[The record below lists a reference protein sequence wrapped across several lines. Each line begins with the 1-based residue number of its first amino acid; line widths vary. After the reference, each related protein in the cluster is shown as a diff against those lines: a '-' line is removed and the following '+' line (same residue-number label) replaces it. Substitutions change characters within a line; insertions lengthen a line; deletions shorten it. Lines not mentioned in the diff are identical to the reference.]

1 MSPRFR
7 LLSFVVFSLVIV
19 GCKTTSPLAER
30 EAKATIATSLFTDA
44 ASVQT
49 VTFVSGHVA
58 SQPLAI
64 DQFLFSKHWS
74 TCPSTGGA
82 LASAPVCTLDDEGIS
97 YGRTNGWVSSPSDAC
112 DKCNA
117 WTIPVAKATLK
128 SVDSIEA
135 TDGSHATAT
144 YTYVVVPN
152 EFGKSFGEWT
162 AGHAVAWCG
171 PDPAAVGGWS
181 APRTATAAFVKGDA
195 GWRLAT
201 APGTTFAANFA
212 NGAAVAKPCSK

>member
-7 LLSFVVFSLVIV
+7 LVSFVLFSLAIV
-19 GCKTTSPLAER
+19 GCKTSSPLAER
-30 EAKATIATSLFTDA
+30 EAKATLARTLFTDS

-74 TCPSTGGA
+74 TCPSSGGA
-82 LASAPVCTLDDEGIS
+82 LASAPVCSLDDEGAS
-97 YGRTNGWVSSPSDAC
+97 YGHANGWISSTSDAC

-128 SVDSIEA
+128 SVDSIA
-135 TDGSHATAT
+135 VADGSHVTAT
-144 YTYVVVPN
+144 YSYVVVPN

-171 PDPAAVGGWS
+171 PDPAAVGGWAVS
-181 APRTATAAFVKGDA
+181 HTATAAFVKNDA
-195 GWRLAT
+195 GWQLANP
-201 APGTTFAANFA
+201 PGGTFAANFA
-212 NGAAVAKPCSK
+212 NGAAVAKPCAR

>member
-7 LLSFVVFSLVIV
+7 IMSFVLFSLAIA
-19 GCKTTSPLAER
+19 GCKTSSSLAER
-30 EAKATIATSLFTDA
+30 EAKATLAKTLFTDS

-49 VTFVSGHVA
+49 VTFVSGAVSA
-58 SQPLAI
+58 KPLAI

-74 TCPSTGGA
+74 TCPSSGGA
-82 LASAPVCTLDDEGIS
+82 LASAPVCSLDEEGAS
-97 YGRTNGWVSSPSDAC
+97 YGHANGWVSSTSDAC

-117 WTIPVAKATLK
+117 WTIPVAKAKLM
-128 SVDSIEA
+128 SVDAIDA

-162 AGHAVAWCG
+162 SGHAVAWCG
-171 PDPAAVGGWS
+171 PDPAAVGGWAAS
-181 APRTATAAFVKGDA
+181 RTATAAFVKGDA
-195 GWRLAT
+195 GWQLAT
-201 APGTTFAANFA
+201 PAGTTFAANFA
-212 NGAAVAKPCSK
+212 NGAAVAKPCGS

>member
-7 LLSFVVFSLVIV
+7 IISFVLFSLAIAA
-19 GCKTTSPLAER
+19 CKTTSPLAER
-30 EAKATIATSLFTDA
+30 EANATLAKTLFTDS

-49 VTFVSGHVA
+49 VTFVSGAVA
-58 SQPLAI
+58 RQPLAI

-74 TCPSTGGA
+74 TCPSSGGA
-82 LASAPVCTLDDEGIS
+82 LASAPVCSLDDEGAS
-97 YGRTNGWVSSPSDAC
+97 YGHANGWVSSTSDAC

-128 SVDSIEA
+128 SVDSINA
-135 TDGSHATAT
+135 TDATHATAS
-144 YTYVVVPN
+144 YTYVVAPN

-181 APRTATAAFVKGDA
+181 VSHTATAAFVKGDA
-195 GWRLAT
+195 GWQLASP
-201 APGTTFAANFA
+201 PGTTFATNFA
-212 NGAAVAKPCSK
+212 NGTAVAKPCGS

>member
-1 MSPRFR
+1 MLPRFR
-7 LLSFVVFSLVIV
+7 LISFVLFSLAVV
-19 GCKTTSPLAER
+19 GCKTSSSLAEH
-30 EAKATIATSLFTDA
+30 EAKATLARSFFADS

-74 TCPSTGGA
+74 TCPSSGGA
-82 LASAPVCTLDDEGIS
+82 LASAPVCSLDDEGVS
-97 YGRTNGWVSSPSDAC
+97 YGHANGWVSTPSDAC

-128 SVDSIEA
+128 SVDSIDA
-135 TDGSHATAT
+135 ADGSHATAT

-171 PDPAAVGGWS
+171 PDPAAVGGWAGS
-181 APRTATAAFVKGDA
+181 HTATAAFVKGSA
-195 GWRLAT
+195 GWQLAN
-201 APGTTFAANFA
+201 APGGTFAANFA
-212 NGAAVAKPCSK
+212 NGAAVAKPCAR